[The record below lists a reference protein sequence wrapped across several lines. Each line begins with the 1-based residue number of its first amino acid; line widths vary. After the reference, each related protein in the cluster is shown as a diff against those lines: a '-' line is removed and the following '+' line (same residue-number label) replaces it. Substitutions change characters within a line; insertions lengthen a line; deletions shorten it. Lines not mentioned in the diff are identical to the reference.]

1 MEEFFTSGSVVK
13 NLPAMQET
21 WVPSLGQ
28 KDPLEEVVAT
38 HSSILS
44 GKISWTEEPGGVQS
58 TGSQRAG
65 HDWVTEHTWGNLKQR
80 KMVIE
85 EAELHFQISI
95 VIIIII
101 TSTDYFLYD
110 QYLYMTLCVSPSAG
124 LFIYFNFNWVTWKSK
139 P

>member
-1 MEEFFTSGSVVK
+1 M
-13 NLPAMQET
+13 
-21 WVPSLGQ
+21 
-28 KDPLEEVVAT
+28 
-38 HSSILS
+38 
-44 GKISWTEEPGGVQS
+44 
-58 TGSQRAG
+58 
-65 HDWVTEHTWGNLKQR
+65 TEHTWRNLKQR

-124 LFIYFNFNWVTWKSK
+124 LFIYFNFNWVT
-139 P
+139 